1 MTELSYTLD
10 VLVLRV
16 CALAADR
23 AAVIGL
29 CALGR
34 CLINCF
40 TLFVL
45 AEFTHL
51 SIYLFIYLWLRKRGR
66 KGGGACD
73 SRMLTPRSR
82 LGLWA
87 EEREVEVQERAI
99 VEREDEDADEY

>member
-51 SIYLFIYLWLRKRGR
+51 SIYLFIYLFSHSLF
-66 KGGGACD
+66 
-73 SRMLTPRSR
+73 LT
-82 LGLWA
+82 
-87 EEREVEVQERAI
+87 RAHTYTCTLSLS
-99 VEREDEDADEY
+99 VAQLCRV